1 MHACARAF
9 VRLCQ
14 ALASTG
20 RPCGGGGAR
29 TPSALE
35 NQKCTKRCIGA
46 FWLLNVRGALFCPDW
61 GALMP
66 ENVQK
71 VAPTISFVLSVLIAR
86 KFVGTREAPVYAVF
100 SLFSLFS
107 LLFSGWRGYRAGW
120 LARRCTFSGVCA
132 APLGLSD

>member
-20 RPCGGGGAR
+20 RPCGGRGTNPLRAGQ
-29 TPSALE
+29 SKMH
-35 NQKCTKRCIGA
+35 QKVHRCFLAVERSGLMVLPWLVA
-46 FWLLNVRGALFCPDW
+46 FLPV
-61 GALMP
+61 
-66 ENVQK
+66 NVQK
-71 VAPTISFVLSVLIAR
+71 FAPTLGFVLTVLIPR
-86 KFVGTREAPVYAVF
+86 KLVGTREVPVYAVF

-132 APLGLSD
+132 APLGLRD